1 MLFSMHLDI
10 ISNIVLILLTSA
22 LGDIN
27 KIFES
32 SEQGL
37 QGLLSVSFVSYS

>member
-10 ISNIVLILLTSA
+10 TSNKIILILLTSA

-27 KIFES
+27 MISKCQS
-32 SEQGL
+32 N
-37 QGLLSVSFVSYS
+37 